1 MWCWGGG
8 TLKGPRLWLVLG
20 LEPQLVGPAPVGPRL
35 TASTYS
41 GGRVLLAEKQGRGLA
56 PEAPPSEKFLKDS
69 IPLTLRFFRLIV
81 LMAQLNNSSVLPSI
95 PPPIYPSIHPPT
107 HPSFF
112 PSTAHLSIT
121 NLLHSYIQAFIQQTP
136 HSAWL
141 CARKTLGT

>member
-107 HPSFF
+107 HPSNKYLLVVKYRDY
-112 PSTAHLSIT
+112 SSSGDAAINTIT
-121 NLLHSYIQAFIQQTP
+121 NVFSFLYRV
-136 HSAWL
+136 
-141 CARKTLGT
+141 ARFSK